1 MAKIATEKYW
11 FNLIGRTDYPH
22 GGGGNTVQLKK
33 IF

>member
-22 GGGGNTVQLKK
+22 GGGGILSN
-33 IF
+33 